1 MRLSSKSALI
11 LFHLVVLSLL
21 AEPAHA
27 QQSAKLRTVNYGV
40 ITISALNWP
49 FLIAEHQGM
58 FQREGVDFVRVLG
71 DTTTTTSQA
80 LVAGATDFSQMNLV
94 QLLAANTSG
103 ADLVVVGGDVMVP
116 IYTLIVNPSIK
127 SYAELKG
134 KRLAVAGPTD
144 PLNYVL
150 VRMLEANGLKPG
162 EYELLGL
169 GGTPTRV
176 AGVQKGGV
184 AAALVNQPSDFKAL
198 AAGMG
203 QLGRSTDYVDNFQY
217 TVTGARRDWVQKNK
231 DLVVRFLRAYVRA
244 CEFFYNPSNKETVTR
259 VLMERAK
266 ADREEAVKT
275 YDLYMQTKKTIPR
288 RGEVDLAG
296 ARAVA
301 QNWKQF
307 GLKREPPPVESVIDL
322 SYLAEAQK

>member
-11 LFHLVVLSLL
+11 LSHLFVLSLL
-21 AEPAHA
+21 AGPAQA
-27 QQSAKLRTVNYGV
+27 QQSAKLRTVTYGV

-71 DTTTTTSQA
+71 DTTTMTSQA
-80 LVAGATDFSQMNLV
+80 LVAGAMDFSQINLV

-116 IYTLIVNPSIK
+116 IYTLIVDPSIK

-162 EYELLGL
+162 EYEFLGL
-169 GGTPTRV
+169 GGTPNRL

-184 AAALVNQPSDFKAL
+184 AGAASVGLIGLTQKGFAQTPQFKFRLQSFLGPGWKEWEELLPRYAKKVKEMSGGRIEITLYPPAALVPASAHHTQH
-198 AAGMG
+198 
-203 QLGRSTDYVDNFQY
+203 R
-217 TVTGARRDWVQKNK
+217 
-231 DLVVRFLRAYVRA
+231 
-244 CEFFYNPSNKETVTR
+244 
-259 VLMERAK
+259 
-266 ADREEAVKT
+266 
-275 YDLYMQTKKTIPR
+275 
-288 RGEVDLAG
+288 
-296 ARAVA
+296 
-301 QNWKQF
+301 
-307 GLKREPPPVESVIDL
+307 
-322 SYLAEAQK
+322 